1 MRLEY
6 SSCFMVSLYIGY
18 VPKITQKGCAHGQER
33 HMDTNFKKSPDFE
46 TIEKQ
51 LSNLQEYREFSHLY
65 DSAIREVMT
74 KLEVLDSEFNIK
86 YAHNPIHHTE
96 FRQKSIPS
104 MMGKLQK
111 KGLPMT
117 LDAARENLNDI
128 AGIRV
133 ICYYID
139 DIFRIANLLTA
150 QNDITLLQTRN
161 YIAHP
166 KENGY
171 RSLHLVVEVPVFLA
185 SKTENVAVEIQI
197 RTIAMD
203 FWASLEHQLRYK
215 GDGDVPDG
223 IPERLARCAE
233 TSAMLDLE
241 MQDIYHAINGFGG
254 MEPARLSS
262 QLLKMASQ
270 AYESSRENKE

>member
-1 MRLEY
+1 LQIIRFGKDSGY
-6 SSCFMVSLYIGY
+6 SPAIKY
-18 VPKITQKGCAHGQER
+18 
-33 HMDTNFKKSPDFE
+33 MDNMQINIQDFE
-46 TIEKQ
+46 LMEKRLQ
-51 LSNLQEYREFSHLY
+51 NLQEFREFTHLY
-65 DSAIREVMT
+65 ESAIHEVMT
-74 KLEVLDSEFNIK
+74 KLKILDSEFNIK
-86 YAHNPIHHTE
+86 YAHNPIHHME
-96 FRQKSIPS
+96 SRLKSVPS

-111 KGLPMT
+111 KGLNT
-117 LDAARENLNDI
+117 SISSARENLYDI

-139 DIFRIANLLTA
+139 DIYRIANLLTA
-150 QNDITLLQTRN
+150 QNDITLVRTRN

-171 RSLHLVVEVPVFLA
+171 RSLHLVVKVPVFL
-185 SKTENVAVEIQI
+185 SQKTELVPVEIQI

-215 GDGDVPDG
+215 GTETVPDG

-233 TSAMLDLE
+233 TSSMLDLE

-254 MEPARLSS
+254 VEPARLSP
-262 QLLKMASQ
+262 QLLKMAAQ
-270 AYESSRENKE
+270 AYENSKFGGE

>member
-1 MRLEY
+1 MNRLTE
-6 SSCFMVSLYIGY
+6 
-18 VPKITQKGCAHGQER
+18 
-33 HMDTNFKKSPDFE
+33 FE
-46 TIEKQ
+46 IIEKQ

-74 KLEVLDSEFNIK
+74 KLEVLNSEFTIK
-86 YAHNPIHHTE
+86 YAHNPIHHME
-96 FRQKSIPS
+96 HRQKSIPS

-111 KGLPMT
+111 NGFPMT
-117 LDAARENLNDI
+117 LEAARENLYDI

-150 QNDITLLQTRN
+150 QNDITLLRTRN

-171 RSLHLVVEVPVFLA
+171 RSLHLVVQVPVFL
-185 SKTENVAVEIQI
+185 SNKTELMAVEIQI

-215 GDGDVPDG
+215 GDGIVPDG

-254 MEPARLSS
+254 MEPARLSA
-262 QLLKMASQ
+262 QLLKMAAQ
-270 AYESSRENKE
+270 AYESSINKKE